1 MKESKITIQK
11 ASAGSGKTESLAT
24 RYAGT
29 LISEYQADKDAYKH
43 IMAVTFTNAAT
54 NEMKER
60 ILGKLHAI
68 SCDASD
74 NDSAVAKDI
83 LRRIVN
89 DYTMF
94 RVSTI
99 DSFFQSILKSF
110 ALELGSSAA
119 FQVSIDDKSVV
130 DAAIDSLYAGL
141 GEDRAFLEDLVR
153 MYQEQIAEGNS
164 WNYKGTISSV
174 SEEITR
180 ESYRKLGFGTDG
192 ENSPAR
198 EALQPDYQSIRREI
212 SAYLNRGYP
221 SAVNRLAADIAGMR
235 QRFDLGEKEF
245 MRSSTSALFKAYSDP
260 YLFLNGGKGDI
271 DRLLGYIGSDR
282 WFKKTSDPAVA
293 EQEARLKD
301 EFTALLISFRDKEYS
316 KYLTYRAIN
325 ETINITS
332 LFARIKSE
340 MVEYCRR
347 EQISLLSD
355 APDILCSL
363 ISGSDTPFVYEK
375 IGTSLRHYLLDEFQD
390 TSSRQWM
397 NFRPLL
403 KESADKGHGSFIV
416 GDVKQSIYSFRGAD
430 WSILNRRLA
439 EEFRQD
445 QIETERLEYNYRSLR
460 RIVGFNN
467 DFFSFAVGTDG
478 RPGELCADLSDAV
491 SDGWTAVSSAGG
503 SAVDDTGGAAGGTD
517 YTAELRGIYSD
528 VSQKVARDDSL
539 GEGFVSLITTDIPM
553 NKRWRDECAMFDM
566 RRKIAELTGPDG
578 KYGCYRK
585 SDIVIL
591 VSSNREA
598 AEVTRY
604 LTQEWRPS
612 DCSVARP
619 ESTAGIKVI
628 SSDAMYLSASKSVT
642 LIVSVLAALNDPS
655 DKSLELLVSLG
666 QLGGNPLPVVR
677 EGIEEISAREYHTL
691 YELCDAIIAS
701 PKCFSP
707 ELRREVPFISSFM
720 DRVLAYTVS
729 YGSNT
734 GAFLEWWK
742 KESENFAIPAPS
754 DEDAVC
760 VMTMHKAKGLSA
772 KVVFIPF
779 LREGLNRIS
788 GRYWMRPDSGEFSG
802 TGFGNT
808 PFLVSPTSSFLKTG
822 FRDDYKKT
830 LVHGAIDT
838 FNLAYVSFTR
848 AKERMYIYMAPEAG
862 SLELSKYLKS
872 FADARTSE
880 PDGSDAY
887 GWRRQCDEEVIM
899 KVRRARAKADDPEQ
913 DVHIVRYNYGEATP
927 SARLSGAKNT
937 ACGGKG
943 ENSSRDDSLS
953 SDLSAYQY
961 YPSVRGALRSMP
973 FGKEDDIRH
982 KGILLH
988 EAYSYLDDPE
998 LGNPDDRLIA
1008 AAERFILANPSYGIL
1023 GRDAEEIAELMRGQI
1038 ESVSEYN
1045 WFSGDYISVRES
1057 EILDNGQ
1064 FWRPDRVLMR
1074 PGSREEAI
1082 VIDYKFGEYSEA
1094 GLAKY
1099 RSQVR
1104 RYMELLRKMDF
1115 KEVRGYLW
1123 YVISGKVIEVSL

>member
-1 MKESKITIQK
+1 MKEGKITIQK

-24 RYAGT
+24 VYAGT
-29 LISEYQADKDAYKH
+29 LISEYLADKDAYKH

-60 ILGKLHAI
+60 ILGKLYAL
-68 SCDASD
+68 SRDAD
-74 NDSAVAKDI
+74 DKDSVVAKDI

-119 FQVSIDDKSVV
+119 FQVSIDDKSVI

-141 GEDRAFLEDLVR
+141 GDDKAFLDDLVR
-153 MYQEQIAEGNS
+153 MYQEQIADGNS

-174 SEEITR
+174 SEEITK

-192 ENSPAR
+192 GDNPSGTAP
-198 EALQPDYQSIRREI
+198 QPDYHAIRREVG
-212 SAYLNRGYP
+212 AYLGSGYT
-221 SAVNRLAADIAGMR
+221 SAVNRLASDIALMR
-235 QRFDLGEKEF
+235 ERYNLGEKDF
-245 MRSSTSALFKAYSDP
+245 MRSGTSAVFKAYSDP
-260 YLFLNGGKGDI
+260 YAFLNGGEGDI

-282 WFKKTSDPAVA
+282 WFRKTSDLAVA
-293 EQEARLKD
+293 EQESRLKD

-340 MVEYCRR
+340 MFEYCRR

-355 APDILCSL
+355 APDILRSL

-375 IGTSLRHYLLDEFQD
+375 IGTSLKHYLLDEFQD

-430 WSILNRRLA
+430 WSILNNRLA
-439 EEFRQD
+439 EEFRPD
-445 QIETERLEYNYRSLR
+445 QIEIERLEYNYRSLR
-460 RIVGFNN
+460 RIVEFNN

-478 RPGELCADLSDAV
+478 RPGELCTDLSDAV
-491 SDGWTAVSSAGG
+491 SGGWAAGSSEAE
-503 SAVDDTGGAAGGTD
+503 STGGAAKTTD
-517 YTAELRGIYSD
+517 YTAELRGIYGD
-528 VSQKVARDDSL
+528 VSQKVARDESL
-539 GEGFVSLITTDIPM
+539 GGGFVSLITTDIPL
-553 NKRWRDECAMFDM
+553 NKRWRDECALFDM

-578 KYGCYRK
+578 RNGRYRK

-591 VSSNREA
+591 VSSNKEA
-598 AEVTRY
+598 ADVTRY

-612 DCSVARP
+612 GCSVARL
-619 ESTAGIKVI
+619 EASAGIKVI

-642 LIVSVLAALNDPS
+642 LIISILAALNDPS

-666 QLGGNPLPVVR
+666 QLGGNSLAVVR
-677 EGIEEISAREYHTL
+677 EGIEEIAGREYHTL

-720 DRVLAYTVS
+720 DRVLAYTVN

-734 GAFLEWWK
+734 GAFIEWWK
-742 KESENFAIPAPS
+742 EESENFAIPAPG

-779 LREGLNRIS
+779 LREGLNRVS
-788 GRYWMRPDSGEFSG
+788 GRYWMRPDSSGFSD
-802 TGFGNT
+802 TGFSST
-808 PFLVSPTSSFLKTG
+808 PFLVSPTSAFLNTG

-830 LVHGAIDT
+830 LIHGAIDT

-880 PDGSDAY
+880 ADGDEAY
-887 GWRRQCDEEVIM
+887 GWRRQCDGEAVL
-899 KVRRARAKADDPEQ
+899 RAKRSRAKADDPEH
-913 DVHIVRYNYGEATP
+913 DVRLVRYNFGEETP
-927 SARLSGAKNT
+927 SALSSA
-937 ACGGKG
+937 AEDRSCGGKC
-943 ENSSRDDSLS
+943 ENSSHDDSLL
-953 SDLSAYQY
+953 SDLSVYQC

-973 FGKEDDIRH
+973 FGREDDIRH

-988 EAYSYLDDPE
+988 EAYSYLDD
-998 LGNPDDRLIA
+998 LDMANPDGRLMA
-1008 AAERFILANPSYGIL
+1008 AAEKFILANPSYGIL
-1023 GRDAEEIAELMRGQI
+1023 GRDAEEIAALMRRQI

-1045 WFSGDYISVRES
+1045 WFSGDYISVREC

-1064 FWRPDRVLMR
+1064 LWRPDRVIMR
-1074 PGSREEAI
+1074 PGSKEEA
-1082 VIDYKFGEYSEA
+1082 VVVDYKFGEYSEA

-1099 RSQVR
+1099 RSQVG
-1104 RYMELLRKMDF
+1104 RYMELLRKMDYRD
-1115 KEVRGYLW
+1115 VRGYLW
-1123 YVISGKVIEVSL
+1123 YVISGKVIEVTS